1 MIIEAVVPLL
11 HVEDIDRSIAF
22 YTTALSF
29 QVAQKAGPAGNPAWA
44 LLQCGAV
51 KLMIEKSD
59 LSDAAARRR
68 RPSGGDAV
76 IHFIVDSVQDAQARL
91 RAKRIAI
98 GDIKRQPYG
107 MEEIRLRDPDGYE
120 LAIGS
125 PMIRIA

>member
-22 YTTALSF
+22 YTAALSF

-44 LLQCGAV
+44 LLQCGAG
-51 KLMIEKSD
+51 KLMIGKSD
-59 LSDAAARRR
+59 LADAAARRR
-68 RPSGGDAV
+68 RPSGSDAV
-76 IHFIVDSVQDAQARL
+76 IHITVDSVQDAQARL
-91 RAKRIAI
+91 LAKGIAVSEI
-98 GDIKRQPYG
+98 ERQPYG
-107 MEEIRLRDPDGYE
+107 MEEFRLRDPDGYE